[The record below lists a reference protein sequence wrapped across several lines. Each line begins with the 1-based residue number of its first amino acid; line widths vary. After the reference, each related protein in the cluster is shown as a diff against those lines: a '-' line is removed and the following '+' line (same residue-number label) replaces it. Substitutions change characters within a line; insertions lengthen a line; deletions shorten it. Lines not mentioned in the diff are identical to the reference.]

1 MGEIKEVPSF
11 IPSQK
16 AAFPMPLGA
25 TIPKPVTTTLLIIF
39 FPVGYLSI

>member
-1 MGEIKEVPSF
+1 MGEMKEVPSF

-25 TIPKPVTTTLLIIF
+25 TIPKPVMTTLLLIYLPF
-39 FPVGYLSI
+39 GYGNI